1 MQKNNAREQIIAKL
15 KESDNILITVSN
27 NPSVDELSAA
37 LALTLAINKTGK
49 HATAVASGKMPD
61 ALEFL
66 NPNKTFENSV
76 DSLRDFIIA
85 LNKDKAD
92 HLRYKLVGDY
102 VKIFIT
108 PYKTTL
114 TKQDLEFEQGDFN
127 VDFVLALG
135 VTSQD
140 HLDGAL
146 TAHGKIFHDASVGV
160 LTTGEIS
167 SDLSDLNWHSNE
179 ASSLSEMAFELIDSD
194 SIGKKSLTKSVSTAI
209 LTGIVAETERF
220 SNEKANAKVM
230 NLASKLILAG
240 ADQQLIVSKLKEAED
255 RAAEINLREEIE
267 NQAKNFEKPNREV
280 ENVSKETEPKP
291 NKKKDTSVLTIER
304 QEETTAY
311 NELEDS
317 LAKMS
322 AALSDNSNQ
331 TQAEEVDP
339 ELAKI
344 ANLAVDFPAA
354 RDPETPIETSENAN
368 NDQPQANFEES
379 PAKNYIE
386 NQPEVA
392 PTVTAPVENYAP
404 EISSENSNFGHDS
417 AFIAEQPVE
426 TQTFVPAQ
434 QTEISSAQNGE
445 TSELPQPTPDFSAP
459 SQDQTP
465 VQPKFGAQDYNNDE
479 YYQPEQARRILE
491 SDPTNQP
498 ILNGSQPEP
507 SELSTENNAYYHQ
520 KTITPPTT
528 ELGTQNLGTQTYPD
542 TAASQDTMPPAP
554 DFSAMPMPPEL
565 PPVPDF
571 SNMNFGEIPTPT
583 PIFENP
589 APVSSANQPSPDP
602 YEADAQA
609 VISAAQTPQQI
620 PAGQGVSA
628 SANNI
633 MTEQIYQDPS
643 QFKIPGM

>member
-49 HATAVASGKMPD
+49 HATAVASGEMPD

-280 ENVSKETEPKP
+280 ENVSKKTESKP

-304 QEETTAY
+304 QEENTAD

-322 AALSDNSNQ
+322 AALSDNSEQ

-354 RDPETPIETSENAN
+354 RDPETPIEITESAN

-434 QTEISSAQNGE
+434 QTEISSTQSGE
-445 TSELPQPTPDFSAP
+445 NTELPQSAPDFSAP
-459 SQDQTP
+459 SQDKTP
-465 VQPKFGAQDYNNDE
+465 VRPKFGAQDYNNDE

-491 SDPTNQP
+491 SDPINQP

-507 SELSTENNAYYHQ
+507 SELSPENNAYYSQ

-528 ELGTQNLGTQTYPD
+528 ELDTQNLGSQNYPD

-571 SNMNFGEIPTPT
+571 SNMNFGEIPAPA

-589 APVSSANQPSPDP
+589 APVSSVNQPSPDP
-602 YEADAQA
+602 YEANAQA